1 MAQILYDDDADLGV
15 IQNKKVAVVGYNA
28 LARAHAL
35 NLRDTGVDVIVGVQ
49 PEDPTGQRAAEE
61 GLPVAPIAHAVD
73 GADVVALLVA
83 DSAQVG
89 IYTEQV
95 APNLK
100 QDATLVFAHGFNV
113 RYGYIDP
120 GRHDVCLISAKSAPS
135 ELRRLF
141 EQGQGV
147 PATVAISD
155 DGSGRAWEVALSY
168 AKALG
173 ATRAGVVKTTFDEE
187 VEAGLFGKI
196 AVERGGILMLM
207 QYGFETLVDAGYE
220 PEVAYLEVCHGL
232 RPLMELVSD
241 ASASVPVGASASE
254 AANAQADQRAS
265 VSESESAKASIG
277 LEAMGLEEVNTALYG
292 ALAEGPRVVAP
303 EVKEHMR
310 EVLTRIQDGTFAQQ
324 FTEDQAGGGQELRA
338 LSEQARSHP
347 MRRAQE
353 TLKTAFGFNN

>member
-1 MAQILYDDDADLGV
+1 MAQILYDDDADLVV

-35 NLRDTGVDVIVGVQ
+35 NLRDTGADVIVGVQ

-61 GLPVAPIAHAVD
+61 GLPVAPIAQAVD

-173 ATRAGVVKTTFDEE
+173 ATRAGVIKTTFDEE

-241 ASASVPVGASASE
+241 PSASVPVGASASE
-254 AANAQADQRAS
+254 AANRPADQRDS
-265 VSESESAKASIG
+265 VSESGSANAP
-277 LEAMGLEEVNTALYG
+277 MGLEEVNTALYG
-292 ALAEGPRVVAP
+292 ALVEGPRVVAP
-303 EVKEHMR
+303 EVKKHMR

-324 FTEDQAGGGQELRA
+324 FIDDQAGGGQELRA
-338 LSEQARSHP
+338 LTEQARSHP